1 MKSEYKLLITIAMYF
16 IGVMMGYSLIP
27 EECLK

>member
-1 MKSEYKLLITIAMYF
+1 MKDYRIRIVIAMYF
-16 IGVMMGYSLIP
+16 IGVVMGYSLIP